1 MFNNLRETI
10 KGLNANVNNVANSEK
25 ATKLRKKLLSIGLT
39 LAILGFLGVFVCF
52 AIFAISS
59 FNAVNTN
66 AFSTGII
73 VPCLL
78 IFPFGIMGSIGA
90 VIASLGFQIVITGYA
105 TNLIDETVGNNCP
118 NCVKTIDSDMQFC
131 ANCGTELKKECPN
144 CKASNDNQNEYCSKC
159 GTKLN

>member
-25 ATKLRKKLLSIGLT
+25 AIKLRKKLLSIGLT

-52 AIFAISS
+52 AIFAILS

-66 AFSTGII
+66 TFSTGII

-118 NCVKTIDSDMQFC
+118 NC
-131 ANCGTELKKECPN
+131 GTELKKECPN
-144 CKASNDNQNEYCSKC
+144 CKVSNDNQNEYCSKC